1 MTPQD
6 MEVAIA
12 RLFAGQDLLTGK
24 VLELTEDISEL
35 SNAVNTTR
43 EEAEADRR
51 IQREA
56 IGEMRTAVTTM
67 LGIAESMAANVKALT
82 QAQRGTTQRV
92 ESWRSGS
99 IRLRRRQSE

>member
-24 VLELTEDISEL
+24 VLELTEDIAEL
-35 SNAVNTTR
+35 SNVVNTTR
-43 EEAEADRR
+43 EEAEADRK

-56 IGEMRTAVTTM
+56 IEEMRVAVNTM
-67 LGIAESMAANVKALT
+67 LSIAESMAANVKALT
-82 QAQRGTTQRV
+82 
-92 ESWRSGS
+92 
-99 IRLRRRQSE
+99 